1 MKIRVLLFA
10 RLKDLAGAGAL
21 EVELPE
27 GATLADV
34 WGAVQS
40 MAAGLAAF
48 RHPPLMV
55 RDLEY
60 APPDTPLSGGE
71 EVAFLPPVSGG

>member
-1 MKIRVLLFA
+1 MKVRVLLFA
-10 RLKDLAGAGAL
+10 RLKDLAGTGSL

-27 GATLADV
+27 KATLEDV
-34 WGAVQS
+34 WRAVQS
-40 MAAGLAAF
+40 MAEGLRAF

-60 APPDTPLSGGE
+60 VPPDTPLSGGE

>member
-1 MKIRVLLFA
+1 MKVRVLLFA
-10 RLKDLAGAGAL
+10 RLKELAGTGSL

-27 GATLADV
+27 KATLADV
-34 WGAVQS
+34 WRAVQS
-40 MAAGLAAF
+40 MAAGLGAV
-48 RHPPLMV
+48 RPPPLMV